1 MGKVRKHLLD
11 YRQREVLLSMGLSP
25 LSGYIPPIPIPELD
39 ISPEIANT
47 EEISALIEKDTPEDV
62 YISHELKET
71 VADILDSLTPRE
83 CKVLKLRF
91 GIDMPNDWTLE
102 EVGKLM
108 GCTKERVRQ
117 IEAKALRKMRHPSRS
132 DKLKSFLDG
141 GFISTIWAELSEPM
155 PEFDEEDE
163 WDSAKAYTQRLE
175 AWSERVTAA
184 AKKIREAKARL
195 ASGVTDYKLGEQE

>member
-91 GIDMPNDWTLE
+91 GIDMPNDWT
-102 EVGKLM
+102 
-108 GCTKERVRQ
+108 Q
-117 IEAKALRKMRHPSRS
+117 IGRAH
-132 DKLKSFLDG
+132 
-141 GFISTIWAELSEPM
+141 
-155 PEFDEEDE
+155 
-163 WDSAKAYTQRLE
+163 
-175 AWSERVTAA
+175 V
-184 AKKIREAKARL
+184 
-195 ASGVTDYKLGEQE
+195 